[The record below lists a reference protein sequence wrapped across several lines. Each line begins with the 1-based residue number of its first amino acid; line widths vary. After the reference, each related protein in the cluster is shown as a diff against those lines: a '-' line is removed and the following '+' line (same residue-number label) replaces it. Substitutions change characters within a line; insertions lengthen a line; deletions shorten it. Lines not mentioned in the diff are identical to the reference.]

1 MNKIVKYVSRSET
14 RMPKITSF
22 RSEGDVVAEELSKLH
37 RHVGQ
42 LLPLPIPRI
51 LLTLVALV
59 ATLVHFG
66 RHLPWTDVY
75 LQNIRSY
82 NMMLSQ
88 LLPCVAYV

>member
-1 MNKIVKYVSRSET
+1 
-14 RMPKITSF
+14 MPKITSF
-22 RSEGDVVAEELSKLH
+22 RSEGDVVAEELPKLH